1 LSSKPVRNIEVNA
14 TDDGHGIRFD
24 AMASPCEVLV
34 ASKDHKLATT
44 LGQLI
49 ADEVWRIEDKYSRY
63 KMTSVCS
70 AINNSEGRALAID
83 QETYLL
89 LNFADT
95 CYQLSDGVFDITSG
109 VLRRVWQFDGSDAIP
124 SDRVVEK
131 CLENIGWHKV
141 LFDEQKITMPAKMEL
156 DFGGI
161 GKEYAVDRA
170 IIIANQ
176 FTSMPVL
183 VNLGG
188 DLAANKP
195 RRPNVAWQVG
205 IEHPGFIERKPMVV
219 SLLKGALA
227 TSGDAKRFLLK
238 DNVRYSHILNAK
250 TGWPVVQAPRSI
262 TVVAPQCIQA
272 GILATLA
279 LMRGEQ
285 AEAFLTGQEIKFWAI
300 R

>member
-1 LSSKPVRNIEVNA
+1 MNKGPVRNIEVTI
-14 TDDGHGIRFD
+14 TDDGHSILFD

-34 ASKDHKLATT
+34 ASKDSKLALT
-44 LGQLI
+44 LGRLI

-63 KMTSVCS
+63 QPTSVCS
-70 AINNSEGRALAID
+70 AINNSRGKSIPID

-95 CYQLSDGVFDITSG
+95 CYQLSEGVFDITSG
-109 VLRRVWQFDGSDAIP
+109 VLQKIWKFDGSSNIP
-124 SDRVVEK
+124 CAAEVKKSV
-131 CLENIGWHKV
+131 ENIGW
-141 LFDEQKITMPAKMEL
+141 LNISFDEQYIIMPENMEI

-170 IIIANQ
+170 MIIANE
-176 FTSMPVL
+176 FSELPVL

-195 RRPNVAWQVG
+195 RKVNVPWQVG

-219 SLLKGALA
+219 SLLQGALA

-250 TGWPVVQAPRSI
+250 TGWPIVQAPRSI
-262 TVVAPQCIQA
+262 TVLAPQCIQA

-279 LMRGEQ
+279 LMQGAQ
-285 AEAFLTGQEIKFWAI
+285 AESFLTEQKIKFWAI